1 MYTEDGFELRPV
13 GDTMEIYASGEIF
26 HEPEPHVAQALRR
39 MQTYFPTSKI
49 LCDVR
54 LAAYV
59 LDPDEREHRAT
70 AIAEV
75 MKDFTLAVICLSE
88 QRALIEHTV
97 EKIRA
102 RGGLVRVF
110 SSKGEARDWL
120 EDQPAAP
127 AATPGTHTDSASFWQ
142 ERQRRA
148 G

>member
-26 HEPEPHVAQALRR
+26 HEPEPHVVLALRR
-39 MQTYFPTSKI
+39 MQTYFPTTKI
-49 LCDVR
+49 LSDVR

-59 LDPDEREHRAT
+59 LEPDEHDHRSS

-88 QRALIEHTV
+88 QRPFIEQTAD
-97 EKIRA
+97 KIRA
-102 RGGLVRVF
+102 RGGRVKIF

-120 EDQPAAP
+120 ESQPAGP
-127 AATPGTHTDSASFWQ
+127 VEPMETAASTAHVWQ
-142 ERQRRA
+142 QRERQA

>member
-26 HEPEPHVAQALRR
+26 HEPEPHVVLALRR

-49 LCDVR
+49 LSDVR

-59 LDPDEREHRAT
+59 LEPDEHDHRSS

-75 MKDFTLAVICLSE
+75 MEDFTLAVICLSE
-88 QRALIEHTV
+88 QRPFIEQTAD
-97 EKIRA
+97 KIRA
-102 RGGLVRVF
+102 RGGRVKIF

-120 EDQPAAP
+120 DSQTIDAP
-127 AATPGTHTDSASFWQ
+127 RPVETSAGTGRFWQ
-142 ERQRRA
+142 HREREV